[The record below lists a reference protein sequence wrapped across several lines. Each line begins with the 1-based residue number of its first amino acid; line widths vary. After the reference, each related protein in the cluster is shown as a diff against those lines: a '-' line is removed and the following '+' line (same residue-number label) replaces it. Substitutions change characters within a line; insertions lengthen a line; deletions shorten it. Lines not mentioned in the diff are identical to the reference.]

1 MANDYPDDDLIRE
14 ILSGTRTI
22 AVVGAS
28 PNPLRPSNGVLRFL
42 VQAGYEVYPVNPGH
56 AGKEI
61 GGRTVH
67 ARLSDVPVP
76 IDMVDVFRRSEAVG
90 GVVDEV
96 LRLEPLPRYIWMQL
110 GVVDEAAAARAE
122 AKGVKVIMDRC
133 PAIEY
138 PRLFGR
144 VRRPLATA

>member
-1 MANDYPDDDLIRE
+1 AKRPDRNGPLGHYARGSEGWEDEPAGQETTMANDYPDDDLIRE
-14 ILSGTRTI
+14 MLSGTRTI

-42 VQAGYEVYPVNPGH
+42 VAAGYEVYPINPGH

-96 LRLEPLPRYIWMQL
+96 LRLEPLPKY
-110 GVVDEAAAARAE
+110 
-122 AKGVKVIMDRC
+122 
-133 PAIEY
+133 
-138 PRLFGR
+138 
-144 VRRPLATA
+144 